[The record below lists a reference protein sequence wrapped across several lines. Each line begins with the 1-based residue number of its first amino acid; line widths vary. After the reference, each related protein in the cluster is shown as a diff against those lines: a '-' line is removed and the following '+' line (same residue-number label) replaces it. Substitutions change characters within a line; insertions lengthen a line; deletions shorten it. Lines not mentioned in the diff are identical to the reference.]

1 MSDHNHDQ
9 ACNGAC
15 SINRRG
21 FLGAS
26 AGIAAAASLGQGG
39 EAEAQTAAKGT
50 QSQPLLKRK
59 LGRTGVEVSILN
71 FGTYQPDSLNRLLP
85 FAWSLGVRYVDT
97 AHTYGSEPAIAR
109 WIKTHRRFARSC
121 SSSRKIHRA
130 SRVS

>member
-9 ACNGAC
+9 ASNGAC

-39 EAEAQTAAKGT
+39 EVEAQTAAKGT
-50 QSQPLLKRK
+50 QSTPLLKRK

-85 FAWSLGVRYVDT
+85 LCVVSGRPVCRHRSHLRLGAGHRQVDEELT
-97 AHTYGSEPAIAR
+97 GDSQGVVPRHERHAAHAA
-109 WIKTHRRFARSC
+109 
-121 SSSRKIHRA
+121 
-130 SRVS
+130 